1 MPEQGEA
8 ALPEAAPGGGLARV
22 SEDVHPVAAMLL
34 REVHRRVGISQVVGG
49 VRVTM
54 TGRLGGLRIHENVA
68 VQ

>member
-1 MPEQGEA
+1 MPEQDEV

-22 SEDVHPVAAMLL
+22 SEDLHPVAAMLL
-34 REVHRRVGISQVVGG
+34 REVYRRVGISQVAG

-54 TGRLGGLRIHENVA
+54 TGRMGGLRIHENVV